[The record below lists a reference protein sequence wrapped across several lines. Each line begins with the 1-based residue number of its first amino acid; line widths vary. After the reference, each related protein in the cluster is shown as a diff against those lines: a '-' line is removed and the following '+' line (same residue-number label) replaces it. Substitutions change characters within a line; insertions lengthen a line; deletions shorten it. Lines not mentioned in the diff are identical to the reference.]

1 MKLHRRK
8 NFFIN
13 CGLYPFWNRTAYE
26 VDMRIGFIGAG
37 KVGFSLGKYF
47 LLNKYKISGYFNRN
61 VKEALNAAKFTN
73 SLCFKNLNEIVD
85 KSDILF
91 LTVSDSVISDIW
103 KLISEFNIE
112 DKIICHCSGLLSS
125 SIFSEANKKRCGVCS
140 VHPLLAVSGKYD
152 SYKNLKKAFFT
163 VEGDKFSVEV
173 ISEILRKCGNQFK
186 VIEDKSKIKYHLA
199 ASISSNLVIALSKI
213 SIETL
218 EQCGFSE
225 NEAISALAPLMIENV
240 KNIFEKG
247 VKNALTGPVER
258 CDINTIKSHISALE
272 NDELIIYKLLSKKL
286 SAIAKEKNSG
296 INYDSL
302 NKILEV

>member
-1 MKLHRRK
+1 
-8 NFFIN
+8 
-13 CGLYPFWNRTAYE
+13 
-26 VDMRIGFIGAG
+26 MRIGFIGAG

-47 LLNKYKISGYFNRN
+47 LLNEYEISGYFNRN
-61 VKEALNAAKFTN
+61 IKEALNAAKFTN
-73 SLCFKNLNEIVD
+73 SLCFKNINEIVD

-91 LTVSDSVISDIW
+91 ITVSDSVISNIW
-103 KLISEFNIE
+103 SIISELPVK

-125 SIFSEANKKRCGVCS
+125 SIFSGANKKSCNVCS

-152 SYKNLKKAFFT
+152 SYKDLKKAFFT
-163 VEGDKFSVEV
+163 IEGNNFSIKV
-173 ISEILRKCGNQFK
+173 ISEILNKCGNKFK

-199 ASISSNLVIALSKI
+199 ASIASNLVIALAKI

-225 NEAISALAPLMIENV
+225 NEAINALSPLMIENV
-240 KNIFEKG
+240 KNIFDKG

-258 CDINTIKSHISALE
+258 CDISTIKSHISALE
-272 NDELIIYKLLSKKL
+272 DDELTIYKLLSKKL
-286 SAIAKEKNSG
+286 SAVAKEKNSG

>member
-1 MKLHRRK
+1 
-8 NFFIN
+8 
-13 CGLYPFWNRTAYE
+13 
-26 VDMRIGFIGAG
+26 MRIGFIGAG

-47 LLNKYKISGYFNRN
+47 LLNEYEISGYFNRN
-61 VKEALNAAKFTN
+61 IKEALNAAKFTN
-73 SLCFKNLNEIVD
+73 SLCFKNINEIVD

-91 LTVSDSVISDIW
+91 ITVSDSVISNIW
-103 KLISEFNIE
+103 SIISELPVK

-125 SIFSEANKKRCGVCS
+125 SIFSGANEKSCNVCS

-152 SYKNLKKAFFT
+152 SYKDLKKAFFT
-163 VEGDKFSVEV
+163 IEGNNFSIKV
-173 ISEILRKCGNQFK
+173 ISEILNKCGNKFK

-199 ASISSNLVIALSKI
+199 ASIASNLVIALAKI

-225 NEAISALAPLMIENV
+225 NEAISALSPLMIENV
-240 KNIFEKG
+240 KNIFDKG

-258 CDINTIKSHISALE
+258 CDISTIKSHISALE
-272 NDELIIYKLLSKKL
+272 DDELTIYKLLSKKL
-286 SAIAKEKNSG
+286 SAVAKEKNSG

>member
-1 MKLHRRK
+1 
-8 NFFIN
+8 
-13 CGLYPFWNRTAYE
+13 
-26 VDMRIGFIGAG
+26 MRIGFIGAG

-47 LLNKYKISGYFNRN
+47 LLNGYEISGYFNRN
-61 VKEALNAAKFTN
+61 IKEALNAAKFTN
-73 SLCFKNLNEIVD
+73 SLCFESLNKIVD

-91 LTVSDSVISDIW
+91 ITVSDSIISNIW
-103 KLISEFNIE
+103 SLVSELAIK

-125 SIFSEANKKRCGVCS
+125 SIFLGANEKCCNVCS
-140 VHPLLAVSGKYD
+140 VHPLLAISGKYD
-152 SYKNLKKAFFT
+152 SYKDLKKAFFT

-173 ISEILRKCGNQFK
+173 ISKILSKCGNKFK
-186 VIEDKSKIKYHLA
+186 VIENKSKIKYHLA
-199 ASISSNLVIALSKI
+199 ASLASNLVIALAKI

-218 EQCGFSE
+218 KQCGFSE
-225 NEAISALAPLMIENV
+225 DEALNALSPLMIENV
-240 KNIFEKG
+240 KCIFDKG

-272 NDELIIYKLLSKKL
+272 GDELAIYKLLSKKL
-286 SAIAKEKNSG
+286 SAVAKEKNSG